1 MSIQDIRVGEP
12 HEISACSHIPKI
24 EFVNHASVLL
34 SDGQSGLLSDPWY
47 FGEAFHRGWTL
58 LVETPEPEILRV
70 LERTT
75 HIWISHEH
83 PDHFS
88 PPFFKKYAKIIRER
102 RITVLFQKTRD
113 GRLVRFLRQ
122 LELPIIEL
130 QSGRSFVLNPAFSI
144 RIVQSDLYDS
154 ALLADIAGQ
163 RVFNLNDCPIQDSKV
178 LIDFAQMY
186 GKCDVLLTQFSY
198 AAWKGGKEDI
208 EWRKK
213 AARHKLEVMH
223 RQIDALAPKAC
234 ILFASFVRFSNRMN
248 SYMNDAANHP
258 DNVVAEQSRTSSQL
272 IFMAPGETQAV
283 EQLAQNPASLDFW
296 REQYT
301 TLPQAP
307 HSSYP
312 DNETV
317 ASLFSLFAQ
326 YQARL
331 CRTNNRLLLHAA
343 RQLLPIHPFGSTTVR
358 LTNLD
363 TTLRIDLLGEIE
375 EIPSTSA
382 DIALHANSL
391 AYIFRHEFGF
401 DTLFVNACF
410 EEATPGGFERFA
422 KCFAIGSLNANGV
435 HIRWSALSQLDVI
448 SLMLH
453 KLSAIRKNLH
463 NKKSLHTT

>member
-1 MSIQDIRVGEP
+1 MAER
-12 HEISACSHIPKI
+12 HEIGASSQIPRI
-24 EFVNHASVLL
+24 EFINHASVLI

-47 FGEAFHRGWTL
+47 FGEAFHQGWAL
-58 LVETPEPEILRV
+58 LVETPEPEIIRV
-70 LERTT
+70 LNRTS

-88 PPFFKKYAKIIRER
+88 PPFFKKYAEIIRKR
-102 RITVLFQKTRD
+102 GITMLFQKTRD

-122 LELPIIEL
+122 LNLPVIEL
-130 QSGRSFVLNPAFSI
+130 QNGQSFALNPAFSI

-163 RVFNLNDCPIQDSKV
+163 HIFNLNDCPIHDSEV
-178 LIDFAQMY
+178 LTDFARKY
-186 GKCDVLLTQFSY
+186 GQCDVLLTQFSY
-198 AAWKGGKEDI
+198 AAWKGGKGDI

-213 AARHKLEVMH
+213 AARHKLEAMH

-234 ILFASFVRFSNRMN
+234 VLFASFVRFSNRLN

-258 DNVVAEQSRTSSQL
+258 DNVVAEQSRTSSRL

-283 EQLAQNPASLDFW
+283 EQLVQNPASLDFW

-307 HSSYP
+307 LSSYP

-317 ASLFSLFAQ
+317 ASLFSLFTQ

-343 RQLLPIHPFGSTTVR
+343 QQLLSIHPFGSTTVR

-363 TTLRIDLLGEIE
+363 TTLRIDLLGKIE
-375 EIPSTSA
+375 EIPSTQA
-382 DIALHANSL
+382 DIALHADSL

-410 EEATPGGFERFA
+410 EETAPGGFERFA
-422 KCFAIGSLNANGV
+422 KCFAIGNLNASGV
-435 HIRWSALSQLDVI
+435 YVRWSALTRLDVV

-453 KLSAIRKNLH
+453 KLNAIRKNLN
-463 NKKSLHTT
+463 NKKSLPST